1 MGKIDEIFDSLGA
14 KLVGATIKEDLALV
28 LGNACE
34 SFGFEYYCL
43 KTNLRLSD
51 GDRKSLK
58 ITNYPTAWLQ
68 RYSESGYALI
78 DPAAKHAIDHVAIA
92 SLENLIEGAEQS
104 TLRKRFK
111 NDARDMGIDF
121 GITMPLRSPH
131 FSGFLNF
138 NCRDLKQNARF
149 VNLSAHFSMKLSEA
163 LGQFCIGDD
172 VSGGYHI
179 LTLREKH
186 VLYWAASG
194 KTAWETSLIL
204 NISQRTVVAHI
215 VNSMNKLNCSNK
227 YQMLSR
233 VASLI
238 DSDSALDEFR
248 IEI

>member
-1 MGKIDEIFDSLGA
+1 MDQIDEIFDTLST
-14 KLVGATIKEDLALV
+14 KLVRATIKEDLALV
-28 LGNACE
+28 LGSTCE

-51 GDRKSLK
+51 GDHKSLK
-58 ITNYPTAWLQ
+58 ITNYPKAWLQ
-68 RYSESGYALI
+68 RYSELDYALI

-92 SLENLIEGAEQS
+92 SLENLTEGADQLA
-104 TLRKRFK
+104 LRKRFK
-111 NDARDMGIDF
+111 NDVRDVGINC

-131 FSGFLNF
+131 FSGFVNF

-149 VNLSAHFSMKLSEA
+149 VNLSSHFSMKLSEA

-172 VSGGYHI
+172 ISGGYHT

-204 NISQRTVVAHI
+204 NISQRTVVAHM
-215 VNSMNKLNCSNK
+215 VNSMNKMNCSNK

-233 VASLI
+233 IALLI